1 MWDFGA
7 GLVPSAP
14 KKQKGFAMP
23 TLNSETKAA
32 RIRKD
37 DLELLRG
44 QMKDITFSEWVHRQI
59 NGGIPGDIVS
69 DFEVILGIYDT
80 DFKSFFKALYKK
92 VESGE
97 IDVEDIMK

>member
-1 MWDFGA
+1 
-7 GLVPSAP
+7 
-14 KKQKGFAMP
+14 MP

-37 DLELLRG
+37 DLDKLRE

-59 NGGIPGDIVS
+59 NGVGVPTDIVS

-80 DFKSFFKALYKK
+80 NFNEFFKALYKK

-97 IDVEDIMK
+97 IDVDEIMG

>member
-1 MWDFGA
+1 
-7 GLVPSAP
+7 
-14 KKQKGFAMP
+14 MP

-37 DLELLRG
+37 DLDKLRE

-59 NGGIPGDIVS
+59 NGVGISSDIVS

-80 DFKSFFKALYKK
+80 NFNDFFKALYKK

-97 IDVEDIMK
+97 IDVDEIMR

>member
-1 MWDFGA
+1 
-7 GLVPSAP
+7 
-14 KKQKGFAMP
+14 MP

-37 DLELLRG
+37 DLDKLRE

-59 NGGIPGDIVS
+59 NGSNVGISSDIVS

-80 DFKSFFKALYKK
+80 NFNDFFKALYRK

-97 IDVEDIMK
+97 IDVDEVMK